1 MLTIQSALV
10 GGSSA
15 IILLLGMAHL
25 LFTFRGPKLHPR
37 DAMLEAGMKQISPVL
52 TRQTTMWKAWVG
64 FNASHSAGAI
74 CFGLVY
80 GYLALVHGD
89 LLFRSPFL
97 LLVGLGMLFAYVAL
111 ARAYWFSV
119 PLCGI
124 GLATVLYLAA
134 VAVSKVSP

>member
-1 MLTIQSALV
+1 MITLASVLLAASA
-10 GGSSA
+10 A
-15 IILLLGMAHL
+15 IIVVLGMAHL
-25 LFTFRGPKLHPR
+25 LFTFRGSKLHPR
-37 DAMLEAGMKQISPVL
+37 EATLEAAMKQVSPVL

-64 FNASHSAGAI
+64 FNASHSTGAI

-80 GYLALVHGD
+80 GYLALVHGE

-111 ARAYWFSV
+111 ARAYWFSI
-119 PLCGI
+119 PLRGI

-134 VAVSKVSP
+134 LVANAVLP